1 MNPSST
7 QRLPITTVTLQ
18 RMIINPA
25 ILTPKQQALLASS
38 PELQAEAQ
46 LQRQLY
52 WKARQEHP
60 SHPAHADAGLESRLN
75 DLLSGVLPRDEAD
88 ALWEQIEQC
97 SVCRSLAEEAY
108 LDLTAYETPL
118 STRATE
124 FLAQRE
130 QHWQERLEEELR
142 LRELQ
147 AVAELNP
154 TLQAIVSS
162 VGEET
167 LDVPK
172 PADAVRSAFPT
183 PEPSTGGGWWERIE
197 RSCQE
202 LSAGLRWSMSGGAL
216 VSALV
221 LLVLLR
227 GLNGSGDVKPKAF
240 PDNWAERAD
249 LQGVNLSATVSGMQT
264 KGGDAHQGQALVVSL
279 EGDLL
284 MTGPDGQR
292 EVVAPLSAV
301 TRPRAQAPNTAELRL
316 RATLKGKGYLTLW
329 QLSAGGVARIY
340 DWPLAQYKQ
349 ENTPILDREG
359 DRLGITLPGETGSHV
374 FVLTLSES
382 ILQADSIPTLL
393 ENIHPEQTK
402 NVALSRIIWDIRS
415 SN

>member
-1 MNPSST
+1 MNPSSSY
-7 QRLPITTVTLQ
+7 RLFIPTVTLQ
-18 RMIINPA
+18 RIVINPS
-25 ILTPKQQALLASS
+25 ILTSEQQILLASS
-38 PELQAEAQ
+38 PELQAEAR

-75 DLLSGVLPRDEAD
+75 DLLSGGLPLDEAD

-108 LDLTAYETPL
+108 LDLTAYKTPL

-130 QHWQERLEEELR
+130 QHWQERLELELR
-142 LRELQ
+142 HREPL
-147 AVAELNP
+147 AVAEP
-154 TLQAIVSS
+154 GPALQEIVST

-172 PADAVRSAFPT
+172 PAEAVRSASPT
-183 PEPSTGGGWWERIE
+183 PEPSTGGGWWTRLET
-197 RSCQE
+197 SWQA

-221 LLVLLR
+221 LLVLLK
-227 GLNGSGDVKPKAF
+227 NGSGIPGSTEPRTF
-240 PDNWAERAD
+240 PDDWAARTDVQGFNGSVD
-249 LQGVNLSATVSGMQT
+249 LSGQQT
-264 KGGDAHQGQALVVSL
+264 KGGSASQGQALVVSL

-284 MTGPDGQR
+284 MAGPDGQR

-329 QLSAGGVARIY
+329 QSSTSGTARLY
-340 DWPLAQYKQ
+340 DWPLAQYRQ
-349 ENTPILDREG
+349 ENAPILDREG

-374 FVLTLSES
+374 FILTLSEKP
-382 ILQADSIPTLL
+382 LPAKPDLAWL
-393 ENIHPEQTK
+393 ENLQSGQMK
-402 NVALSRIIWDIRS
+402 NIAVSRVIWDIR
-415 SN
+415 